1 MKSGNTK
8 EIYIVEALPK
18 YSHFIRVA
26 KSTFSHMNTLSGIC
40 SLNTFP
46 ANTHHSSMYETAK
59 KKKKNTNHASF
70 VKTEPKLHSFNSD
83 FTLCL
88 PNSLIAGHLIKR
100 SCANLSD
107 TINPI
112 SNMHSSLYIFTMTK
126 ESYTIH

>member
-1 MKSGNTK
+1 
-8 EIYIVEALPK
+8 
-18 YSHFIRVA
+18 
-26 KSTFSHMNTLSGIC
+26 MNTLSVIC

-46 ANTHHSSMYETAK
+46 ANTYHSSMYETAK
-59 KKKKNTNHASF
+59 KNPTKHASL

-112 SNMHSSLYIFTMTK
+112 SNNAQQLVHFHNDKGIIRNPLIVPVFWHHIDFEKLQVFIFV
-126 ESYTIH
+126 I